1 MQVKKPN
8 IKESKLHRRP
18 MKKQLDENEIN
29 LLTIDLCGRAPYG
42 TCFIQFP
49 KSGIFPDGMEDTIQK
64 VSAKDIRRILVNL
77 QVIALKPYLRRMT
90 SMTDEEKKFYY
101 GIVHIQRF
109 EGNYEI
115 DVPADNP
122 ITTIEISRISELINW
137 LNEHCFDYRGLIDMG
152 IAIEAPKEM
161 YTFN

>member
-1 MQVKKPN
+1 MNKSLLTEEE
-8 IKESKLHRRP
+8 IK
-18 MKKQLDENEIN
+18 I
-29 LLTIDLCGRAPYG
+29 LTIDLCNRAPYG

-49 KSGIFPDGMEDTIQK
+49 KSGIFPDEMENTIQK
-64 VSAKDIRRILVNL
+64 INVKDIRRILVNL
-77 QVIALKPYLRRMT
+77 QVITLKPYLRRMS

-115 DVPADNP
+115 DTPSDNP

-152 IAIEAPKEM
+152 LAIEAPKEM
-161 YTFN
+161 YNFE

>member
-1 MQVKKPN
+1 
-8 IKESKLHRRP
+8 
-18 MKKQLDENEIN
+18 MKKHFDENEIN

-64 VSAKDIRRILVNL
+64 VTAKDIRRILVNL
-77 QVIALKPYLRRMT
+77 QVVALKPYLRRMS
-90 SMTDEEKKFYY
+90 SMTEEEKEEYY
-101 GIVHIQRF
+101 KLCVI
-109 EGNYEI
+109 EYDDNGNII
-115 DVPADNP
+115 DKKGKD
-122 ITTIEISRISELINW
+122 IDW

>member
-1 MQVKKPN
+1 MN
-8 IKESKLHRRP
+8 
-18 MKKQLDENEIN
+18 NT
-29 LLTIDLCGRAPYG
+29 LLTEEQQKLLIIDLCGRAPYG

-64 VSAKDIRRILVNL
+64 VEVKDIRRIIVNL
-77 QVIALKPYLRRMT
+77 QVVTLKPYLRRMS
-90 SMTDEEKKFYY
+90 SMTEEEKKEYY
-101 GIVHIQRF
+101 KLHVIEYDDNGHI
-109 EGNYEI
+109 I
-115 DVPADNP
+115 DKTGKD
-122 ITTIEISRISELINW
+122 IDW

>member
-1 MQVKKPN
+1 MDKPLTQ
-8 IKESKLHRRP
+8 E
-18 MKKQLDENEIN
+18 EIN

-64 VSAKDIRRILVNL
+64 VNAKDIRRILVNL
-77 QVIALKPYLRRMT
+77 QVTTLKPYLRRMS
-90 SMTDEEKKFYY
+90 SMTEEEKEEYY
-101 GIVHIQRF
+101 KLCST
-109 EGNYEI
+109 EYDDLGNII
-115 DVPADNP
+115 DKTGKD
-122 ITTIEISRISELINW
+122 IDW
-137 LNEHCFDYRGLIDMG
+137 LNEHCFDYRGLIDMD